1 MTMNGLGYMM
11 RLLCAL
17 GWRAPRPGRR
27 TAVFLTG
34 AALLGTA
41 AVHGGDRGDS
51 ETPAGRV
58 DALHARAMHVG
69 SLLTQVEAVYAE
81 DVAPIERVL
90 QSYRR
95 DNPDLV
101 RRVAV
106 SLVREAR
113 AAELEPR
120 LLLAVLLVENPWIDP
135 SARSPV
141 GAQGLMQVMPFH
153 KGNWKPCAPRLDDV
167 EANICHG
174 ARIFAAYLKS
184 EKGNV
189 DRALLRYN
197 GCVRGTNTPDCH
209 QYPNHVYA
217 RAGRASLLA
226 WHATE
231 RGTMG
236 ASR

>member
-1 MTMNGLGYMM
+1 MNSLRYMI

-17 GWRAPRPGRR
+17 DWRASWPGRSI
-27 TAVFLTG
+27 AVIV
-34 AALLGTA
+34 AAVVLLG
-41 AVHGGDRGDS
+41 AVASAGQKAVLD
-51 ETPAGRV
+51 TPAGSV
-58 DALHARAMHVG
+58 DALQERAALVS
-69 SLLTQVEAVYAE
+69 SLLDRVE
-81 DVAPIERVL
+81 DVYEDEIAPIERVL
-90 QSYRR
+90 LRYRSE
-95 DNPDLV
+95 PDLV

-106 SLVREAR
+106 SLIREAR
-113 AAELEPR
+113 ATELEPR

-135 SARSPV
+135 AARSPV

-153 KGNWKPCAPRLDDV
+153 RGNWKQCAPRLDDI
-167 EANICHG
+167 ESNICHG
-174 ARIFAAYLKS
+174 AHIFAAYLRS

-226 WHATE
+226 WYGNQ
-231 RGTMG
+231 GTMG